1 MLNKLTEHWPEYLM
15 EAAGLGIFMDSACA
29 FATILEDPGS
39 LIRQTIGDPVIR
51 RGLMGIAMGLTAI
64 GIIYSP
70 WGKQSGA
77 HINPSITLAFLRLGK
92 IEPWDAVF
100 YMGAQFAGGLS
111 GVLLI
116 AILLGSTLAHPSVNY
131 VVTIPGTDGTG
142 IAFLAESIISFILM
156 SVVLIATNTQNL
168 ARWTGLFAGILVAT
182 YITVEAPLSGMS
194 INPARTFASA
204 LPAQL
209 WTALWVYFTAPLVG
223 MLLAAELYLRLKGAH
238 EVFCAKL
245 HHQNN
250 KRCIFKCGYQQDAEP
265 IVGTKRPP
273 ESGREPKA
281 DAGC

>member
-1 MLNKLTEHWPEYLM
+1 M
-15 EAAGLGIFMDSACA
+15 EAAGLGIFMLSACV
-29 FATILEDPGS
+29 FVTILEYPGS
-39 LIRQTIGDPVIR
+39 PIRQTIADPIIR
-51 RGLMGIAMGLTAI
+51 RALMGLAMGLTAI

-77 HINPSITLAFLRLGK
+77 HINPSITMAFLRLGK

-100 YMGAQFAGGLS
+100 YMGAQFVGGLS
-111 GVLLI
+111 GVLLT
-116 AILLGSTLAHPSVNY
+116 ALLLGSTLAHPSVNY
-131 VVTIPGTDGTG
+131 VATIPGTDGTG
-142 IAFLAESIISFILM
+142 IAFIAELAISFILM
-156 SVVLIATNTQNL
+156 SVVLVATNTQQL
-168 ARWTGLFAGILVAT
+168 ARWTGLFAGLLLAT

-194 INPARTFASA
+194 MNPARTFASA

-250 KRCIFKCGYQQDAEP
+250 KRCIFKCGYEKDAKATD
-265 IVGTKRPP
+265 GTKRLP
-273 ESGREPKA
+273 ENA
-281 DAGC
+281 Q